1 MAHRRLG
8 ILVVAKVGVLDFCGP
23 FEVSSVTRLNVS
35 CHYGENAARS
45 STPPHG
51 ISFSGTQ
58 QTAHC
63 PLKIQAAAQVPL
75 QESVRF
81 YISAQWLLRL
91 SRGMLRRCSSF
102 RPGSWRPLGNLPP
115 DADCRV
121 HPSSLC
127 RVFPLKGAR
136 VLPHGAARNP
146 GGTGDGEQGVLAGAM
161 SPGAV
166 IFWSITKN
174 LVERRLFWV
183 H

>member
-8 ILVVAKVGVLDFCGP
+8 ILVVAKVRVLDFRGP
-23 FEVSSVTRLNVS
+23 FEVLSVIRLNVS
-35 CHYGENAARS
+35 
-45 STPPHG
+45 
-51 ISFSGTQ
+51 
-58 QTAHC
+58 
-63 PLKIQAAAQVPL
+63 
-75 QESVRF
+75 
-81 YISAQWLLRL
+81 
-91 SRGMLRRCSSF
+91 
-102 RPGSWRPLGNLPP
+102 RPLGNLPS

-121 HPSSLC
+121 HPSSQC
-127 RVFPLKGAR
+127 RVSPLKGAR

-146 GGTGDGEQGVLAGAM
+146 GETGDGEQGVLAGAM